1 MPSDTHIIPWNTKE
15 TLGTLKKI
23 HFNTGFRS
31 SDKKNEN
38 TESKIFFTLRK
49 LHQMC
54 VQTAWDNWLWKFLKK
69 KSKKA
74 NS

>member
-15 TLGTLKKI
+15 TLGPLKKI

-38 TESKIFFTLRK
+38 TESKNIFYLEK
-49 LHQMC
+49 VASNVC
-54 VQTAWDNWLWKFLKK
+54 
-69 KSKKA
+69 A
-74 NS
+74 NCLG